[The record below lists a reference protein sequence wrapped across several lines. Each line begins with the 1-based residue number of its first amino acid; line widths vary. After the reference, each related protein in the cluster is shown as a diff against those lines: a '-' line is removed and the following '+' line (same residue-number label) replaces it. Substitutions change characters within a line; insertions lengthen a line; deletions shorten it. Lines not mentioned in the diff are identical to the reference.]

1 VARGKIVR
9 RLAGQSFLYGLGSIG
24 NRVLGFVTTPIIT
37 RCLTLQDYGVLGLM
51 RSVGSIMGIIFPF
64 NAGVL
69 FPNDYVRA
77 KSADERRL
85 VLSTMYFFQLLSI
98 IFFGVIAL
106 QLSESIASYVLKEPQ
121 YSIYVKITT
130 IGTMLAS
137 ARGVAVGYLQMTQRV
152 GTYSLITFLSGAAG
166 SLLTIFALLIW
177 HVNLVQLMWLGVAT
191 QIFSSGCYFW
201 VMRKD
206 LILKLSLRHIREIF
220 RLGIPT
226 FGHAFAQWVLG
237 SLDMIL
243 LQRLSTKTDVGLYSF
258 AYRFA
263 FLMNIFVYGFSA
275 SWQPHMA
282 NSLAAQ
288 SDMKDFD
295 RLIAKPCKV
304 AILLLS
310 SLGLG
315 LAFFGPE
322 VTLIL
327 APKRYLDALPA
338 IPLIMLAQLFSALYF
353 TVSTIPHYM
362 KKNKYLPLTT
372 GSAALTNALLNWWL
386 IPRHGMMGAAV
397 SATVSFAVLYGTTLI
412 LANLSLRVPLPHIRN
427 LLTISAHAAV
437 YILFV
442 YFIAVQPLSLFSMLC
457 RAIAVVI
464 AFGIS
469 LLIMF
474 PRSECIELAGSTFSY
489 VMKMAGRLP
498 RAQRT

>member
-1 VARGKIVR
+1 MARGKIVR

-24 NRVLGFVTTPIIT
+24 NRVLGFVTTPILT

-51 RSVGSIMGIIFPF
+51 RSVGSILGVVFPF

-77 KSADERRL
+77 RSDGERRL

-98 IFFGVIAL
+98 VFWGVIAL
-106 QLSESIASYVLKEPQ
+106 QLSESIASNILKEPQ

-130 IGTMLAS
+130 IGTMFAS

-152 GTYSLITFLSGAAG
+152 GTYSLITFVCSAIG
-166 SLLTIFALLIW
+166 SMLTICALLIW
-177 HVNLVQLMWLGVAT
+177 RVNLMQLMWLGVAT
-191 QIFSSGCYFW
+191 QVLASSCYVW

-206 LILKLSLRHIREIF
+206 LIVRLSLRYVREIF

-226 FGHAFAQWVLG
+226 FGHALAQWVIG

-243 LQRLSTKTDVGLYSF
+243 LQRLSTKAELGLYSF
-258 AYRFA
+258 ATRFG

-275 SWQPHMA
+275 SWQPHIA
-282 NSLAAQ
+282 SSLARQ

-295 RLIAKPCKV
+295 RTIVRPCKV

-322 VTLIL
+322 TTLVL
-327 APKRYLDALPA
+327 APRRYLDALPA
-338 IPLIMLAQLFSALYF
+338 IPLIVLAQLFSALYY

-372 GSAALTNALLNWWL
+372 GSAALANALLNWWL
-386 IPRHGMMGAAV
+386 IPRHGMMGAAISMVV
-397 SATVSFAVLYGTTLI
+397 SYAVLYGATLI
-412 LANLSLRVPLPHIRN
+412 LANFSLRVPIPNVRN

-437 YILFV
+437 YIVFHC
-442 YFIAVQPLSLFSMLC
+442 FITVRPLSFVSMLC

-474 PRSECIELAGSTFSY
+474 PRSECIELAGAALCY
-489 VMKMAGRLP
+489 VMKMASKLP